1 MERLWVSDC
10 VLCLCG
16 FSCLFNL
23 LGGVCEQQIARKLA
37 AIDHV
42 RNCNSI
48 VFPRVA
54 QHNQG
59 TDKASQKNRPP
70 RGLSAHA
77 NYLSIVFQS
86 VLSKNGFDFNA
97 GERDVPEAACF
108 GPVARMVK
116 GPKPAVSV
124 ATMA

>member
-1 MERLWVSDC
+1 MVYYR
-10 VLCLCG
+10 
-16 FSCLFNL
+16 FSYELRVT
-23 LGGVCEQQIARKLA
+23 GGNPDAARYA
-37 AIDHV
+37 
-42 RNCNSI
+42 
-48 VFPRVA
+48 
-54 QHNQG
+54 G
-59 TDKASQKNRPP
+59 T
-70 RGLSAHA
+70 
-77 NYLSIVFQS
+77 